1 MSKKAV
7 IIAAVIVAGVLAG
20 GAFGVYAIQQNLVPT
35 QSMPSKYHYPEYF
48 IGDGVPS
55 DNLGVDGDEYY
66 DRVTGLYYRK
76 SNGHW
81 EVIQTSDRSWASST
95 PVASSEAP
103 SSSKS
108 SSSSSSKSSRTS
120 RSSTSKSSSTES
132 SSSTAPVSS
141 IPWSSIP
148 SSIPPISSIPSSI
161 PPISSIPSSIPPVS
175 SIPSSIPGPVS
186 SSESIAPSSS
196 SSIAPSSTSTEVDES
211 IVLSW
216 GENMTLENINVD
228 VGKTEKVGLLSLQST
243 LNYKGHLTVTVDG
256 TYPPNEN
263 DYFLYDYMT
272 ITIVRGNVS
281 EIGDGDIVMVIP
293 DHENDVFD
301 KTIVLDGSPSGT
313 VYSVFASVQGGISKE
328 VYQHLSKQSV
338 TVTFDWGQ

>member
-1 MSKKAV
+1 
-7 IIAAVIVAGVLAG
+7 
-20 GAFGVYAIQQNLVPT
+20 
-35 QSMPSKYHYPEYF
+35 
-48 IGDGVPS
+48 
-55 DNLGVDGDEYY
+55 
-66 DRVTGLYYRK
+66 
-76 SNGHW
+76 
-81 EVIQTSDRSWASST
+81 
-95 PVASSEAP
+95 
-103 SSSKS
+103 
-108 SSSSSSKSSRTS
+108 
-120 RSSTSKSSSTES
+120 
-132 SSSTAPVSS
+132 
-141 IPWSSIP
+141 
-148 SSIPPISSIPSSI
+148 
-161 PPISSIPSSIPPVS
+161 
-175 SIPSSIPGPVS
+175 
-186 SSESIAPSSS
+186 
-196 SSIAPSSTSTEVDES
+196 
-211 IVLSW
+211 
-216 GENMTLENINVD
+216 MTLENINVD

>member
-132 SSSTAPVSS
+132 SSSTTPVSS
-141 IPWSSIP
+141 IPW
-148 SSIPPISSIPSSI
+148 SSIPSSI

-196 SSIAPSSTSTEVDES
+196 SVAPSSSSAMPSSSSSTEVDES

-301 KTIVLDGSPSGT
+301 KTIVLDGSPNGT